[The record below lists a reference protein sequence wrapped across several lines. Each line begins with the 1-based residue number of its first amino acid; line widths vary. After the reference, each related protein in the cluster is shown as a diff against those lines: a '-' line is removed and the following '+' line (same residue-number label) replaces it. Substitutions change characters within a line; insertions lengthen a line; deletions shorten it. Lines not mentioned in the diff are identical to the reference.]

1 MVVIKM
7 VTLQL
12 LLHVDQQQNAR
23 ESEFDNTQVLKAQ
36 NLICMLPSS
45 TCVKPIVYNFV
56 YF

>member
-36 NLICMLPSS
+36 NLICMLPLKKEG
-45 TCVKPIVYNFV
+45 TMYIMV
-56 YF
+56 